1 MTYSN
6 KKSIESS
13 FRTTAPSSRHKLAV
27 VHITGLCLM
36 FHRIRRRGTRNDR
49 SDSRHDGCHVRSIA
63 RLGHP
68 AVLHKRPD
76 FIGKTSVFR
85 GLWRSR
91 GPPISHSQF
100 YNYLRI
106 LLQVRKRDLLREY
119 LNVISTKFLFEAQNA
134 NLKTKTCK
142 GINIAS
148 QRYGGGTLE

>member
-49 SDSRHDGCHVRSIA
+49 SDSRHNGCHVRSIA
-63 RLGHP
+63 RLGRP
-68 AVLHKRPD
+68 TVLNERPD
-76 FIGKTSVFR
+76 FIGKASVFR
-85 GLWRSR
+85 RLRRSR
-91 GPPISHSQF
+91 WPPISLSHF

-106 LLQVRKRDLLREY
+106 IFEMHKRDLLREN
-119 LNVISTKFLFEAQNA
+119 LNKISTKTPLKAQNA

-142 GINIAS
+142 GINVAS
-148 QRYGGGTLE
+148 RR